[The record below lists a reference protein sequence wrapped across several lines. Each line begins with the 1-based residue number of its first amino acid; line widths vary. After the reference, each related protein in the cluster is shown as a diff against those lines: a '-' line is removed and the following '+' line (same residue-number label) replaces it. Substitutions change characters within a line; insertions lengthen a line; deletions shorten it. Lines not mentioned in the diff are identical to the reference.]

1 MFKYSTSMLYPLQD
15 ILPWTPSR
23 RGQNTHSN
31 RSPDINVLTNHGS
44 VWCGDLTHDPW
55 IHRNIVFLI
64 HVIEHTA
71 SQYGLS
77 FVCKWNTLIIEYHF
91 EIESYCFYK
100 KKKSKKNHEIY
111 FFHSKSFQVLNFL
124 SYVTPCSKIG
134 TKFHRVTGYLYKIFS
149 EWRLSWI
156 LN

>member
-100 KKKSKKNHEIY
+100 KKKIKKKSRNI
-111 FFHSKSFQVLNFL
+111 FFSFQIIPSPKFL
-124 SYVTPCSKIG
+124 IICHSLFKNWNKISSR
-134 TKFHRVTGYLYKIFS
+134 H
-149 EWRLSWI
+149 WI
-156 LN
+156 SL